1 MRTSHSSFDVFD
13 AIFAVIPWPAL
24 MLGQDGSVIVTSE
37 EVDTPALR
45 LDPQPK
51 TSLRERAAHYV
62 AALRGEPPWLT
73 PQETYTT
80 RRLPS
85 GEVAHERI
93 IVRRTDW
100 GACLIIIDQA
110 NLRQLQVTDV
120 QTARLAALGFMVA
133 GVCHELSNPL
143 TSLRSV
149 VQILRSEK
157 QLCQETLQKGLSNIA
172 ASVGK
177 ILDISRRLV
186 LFSRVG
192 DEPRSQFALDVS
204 IDEALQA
211 MRQEKLLDRIEVQWN
226 ADPKA
231 LVLGN
236 AGQLSEVFLNLFMNA
251 AQAMDGAGC
260 LRIDTAS
267 AGKTVVVVI
276 SDTGPGIS
284 DTVLARMFEPFF
296 TTKPS
301 GQGTG
306 LGLAISSEIVLEHGG
321 TLKAERRV
329 PHGVSFRVELP
340 RGRS

>member
-1 MRTSHSSFDVFD
+1 MRTNHPSFDVFD

-24 MLGQDGSVIVTSE
+24 MLGEDGSVIVTSE
-37 EVDTPALR
+37 EVDTPARR
-45 LDPQPK
+45 LDPRPL
-51 TSLRERAAHYV
+51 TSLRERAVHYV
-62 AALRGEPPWLT
+62 AALRGEPPWLK
-73 PQETYTT
+73 PQETDTT

-85 GEVAHERI
+85 GEAVHERI

-100 GACLIIIDQA
+100 GACLIIIDQTD
-110 NLRQLQVTDV
+110 LRQLQVTDV

-157 QLCQETLQKGLSNIA
+157 QLGQETLQKGLSNIA
-172 ASVGK
+172 GSVGK

-192 DEPRSQFALDVS
+192 DEPRSQFALDVA
-204 IDEALQA
+204 IDEALQV
-211 MRQEKLLDRIEVQWN
+211 MRQEGLLDRIELQWN
-226 ADPKA
+226 ADPTA

-251 AQAMDGAGC
+251 AQAMDGAGR
-260 LRIDTAS
+260 LRIDTAAAS
-267 AGKTVVVVI
+267 ETVVVVI

-284 DTVLARMFEPFF
+284 DAVLARMFEPFF

-321 TLKAERRV
+321 TLKAERTA
-329 PHGVSFRVELP
+329 PHGASFRVELP
-340 RGRS
+340 RGRP